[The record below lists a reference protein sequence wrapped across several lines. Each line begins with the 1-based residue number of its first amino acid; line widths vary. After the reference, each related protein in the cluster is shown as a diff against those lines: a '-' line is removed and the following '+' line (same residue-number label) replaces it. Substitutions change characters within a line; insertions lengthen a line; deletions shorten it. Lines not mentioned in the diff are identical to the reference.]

1 MYAIAEQV
9 KNWAD
14 AERPVRVATV
24 VATQGFSSRE
34 PAASAAWTG
43 DAPPVGRLVEG
54 IAPETLSADGLV
66 EVTIS
71 QDDALAAGLACG
83 GRASILIRPA
93 SAYPDELW
101 DRLIAREPVCLVVP
115 VADPGADA
123 RLYTPETIRDA
134 HDFGDEVP
142 RLFGRG
148 TTSAA
153 LVGECAVLVFWP
165 VPTMVVMGDGLIAE
179 ALRDTGRLL
188 GWAVRVLPDVQA
200 AVAAVDGLRPSD
212 AVVVLSHDRAAD
224 GPTLAAAL
232 GSGVGYV
239 GALGSRRTQLAR
251 REWLTEH
258 GVAPEVQARIHGPA
272 GLDIDA
278 HTPAEIAIS
287 IVAEIIANRGAGTG
301 AALRDASGPVHR
313 AGVQAPPPRY

>member
-14 AERPVRVATV
+14 AERPVHVATV

-34 PAASAAWTG
+34 PAASAAWTDG
-43 DAPPVGRLVEG
+43 APAVGRLVEG
-54 IAPETLSADGLV
+54 IAPETLPRDGLV
-66 EVTIS
+66 DVSIS
-71 QDDALAAGLACG
+71 QEEAVAAGLACG
-83 GRASILIRPA
+83 GRASILVRPA
-93 SAYPDELW
+93 GAYPAELW
-101 DRLIAREPVCLVVP
+101 DRLLAREPVCLVVP
-115 VADPGADA
+115 VNDPQATA
-123 RLYTPETIRDA
+123 TLYTPETIRDA

-148 TTSAA
+148 TTDAA
-153 LVGECAVLVFWP
+153 LIGDSAVLAFWP
-165 VPTMVVMGDGLIAE
+165 VPTMVVMGDGLIAD

-188 GWAVRVLPDVQA
+188 GWQVQVLPEVQH
-200 AVAAVDGLRPSD
+200 AVSAVSELSASD

-232 GSGVGYV
+232 GSAVGYV
-239 GALGSRRTQLAR
+239 GALGSRRTQVAR
-251 REWLTEH
+251 TEWLTEH
-258 GVAPEVQARIHGPA
+258 GIASEVQARIHGPA

-278 HTPAEIAIS
+278 HSPAEIAIS

-301 AALRDASGPVHR
+301 GALRSRPGPVHM